1 MGDRT
6 APRERTALAWRRTG
20 LALVVGALTIG
31 RLSLD
36 HLGSVVLVPT
46 VVAASLAGWVLVAA
60 VRERRPVPGPA
71 DGSAEGSADGSAEG
85 SADGPQFSV
94 LADGRLPA
102 VVATLVGGLA
112 AGELLAALASLV

>member
-6 APRERTALAWRRTG
+6 APQERTALAWQRTG

-36 HLGSVVLVPT
+36 HLGSVVVVPT

-60 VRERRPVPGPA
+60 VRERRPVRGPA
-71 DGSAEGSADGSAEG
+71 DGSAET

>member
-6 APRERTALAWRRTG
+6 APQERTALAWRRTG
-20 LALVVGALTIG
+20 LALVVGALTVG

-36 HLGSVVLVPT
+36 HLGSVVVVPT

-60 VRERRPVPGPA
+60 VRERRPVRGPA
-71 DGSAEGSADGSAEG
+71 DA

>member
-6 APRERTALAWRRTG
+6 APQERTALAWRRTG
-20 LALVVGALTIG
+20 LALVVGALTVG

-36 HLGSVVLVPT
+36 HLGSVVVVPT

-60 VRERRPVPGPA
+60 VRERRPVRGPA
-71 DGSAEGSADGSAEG
+71 DG